1 MLRDALTAAKR
12 ISADYADIQAA
23 VPVRSSLSR
32 GSHPLSNQ
40 QD

>member
-1 MLRDALTAAKR
+1 MPHDALTAANR
-12 ISADYADIQAA
+12 ISADYVNIQAA